1 MLLRSI
7 PVSSNVSWRAAC
19 REKHGRQQREQE
31 LRGEYG
37 GALLDVS
44 RDGWERLLTH
54 KQPKRARA
62 DEYRDRRGRAKK
74 GPLQPDEWAAPTT
87 QATTHTRD
95 DEGEVEETHAGD
107 DAGDVAAAEAEFQL
121 QGGDEGDIRGRNQ
134 FAARVIS
141 TLREQ
146 LVVDDIDFERVTG
159 CRADPHERD
168 EHNARVEQD
177 LKQFLENKY
186 N

>member
-1 MLLRSI
+1 
-7 PVSSNVSWRAAC
+7 VSANNAVAEAG
-19 REKHGRQQREQE
+19 EKHGRQQREQE

-62 DEYRDRRGRAKK
+62 DEYRTRRGEAKK

-87 QATTHTRD
+87 EATTRTRD
-95 DEGEVEETHAGD
+95 DEGGVEETRAGD

-121 QGGDEGDIRGRNQ
+121 QGGDEEEIRAKNQ
-134 FAARVIS
+134 LGARVTS
-141 TLREQ
+141 ASGE
-146 LVVDDIDFERVTG
+146 LVVFNG
-159 CRADPHERD
+159 PQ
-168 EHNARVEQD
+168 ARCTQ
-177 LKQFLENKY
+177 L
-186 N
+186 